1 MNDIVNI
8 LREYNRDYELTKNDN
23 MIGKKLREVFEENL
37 LKSGRIEISN
47 IQLSEI
53 TGKDIKNINR
63 DMKEEF
69 GEIFGRWQMD
79 SENLDNNRENIHLL
93 TEAVERITRE
103 IRVAEEPN
111 SRNQLRPVYYFS
123 GLALTQ
129 LISRWDTMI
138 RLYVN
143 MTVHAIQE
151 KLEEQG
157 YNPTSITEMNEDL
170 KHVMDLSW
178 FLSIEYGKLKSA
190 TKLEHVKKNYEDVM
204 KQIEMK
210 QYELQSLQRMR
221 KEIYPSVN
229 RITDE
234 LIEIDKNCADVMGKR
249 EKMETYKNKKDA
261 KTAYERE

>member
-103 IRVAEEPN
+103 IRVA
-111 SRNQLRPVYYFS
+111 
-123 GLALTQ
+123 
-129 LISRWDTMI
+129 
-138 RLYVN
+138 
-143 MTVHAIQE
+143 
-151 KLEEQG
+151 
-157 YNPTSITEMNEDL
+157 
-170 KHVMDLSW
+170 
-178 FLSIEYGKLKSA
+178 
-190 TKLEHVKKNYEDVM
+190 
-204 KQIEMK
+204 
-210 QYELQSLQRMR
+210 
-221 KEIYPSVN
+221 
-229 RITDE
+229 
-234 LIEIDKNCADVMGKR
+234 
-249 EKMETYKNKKDA
+249 
-261 KTAYERE
+261 